1 MTALLVAL
9 SVGADTGIDTRIS
22 AILGPTLRLGD
33 HPRIID
39 IDLPNHP
46 ELAAE
51 FLHRL
56 AQAATDLAQKITT
69 PNTTSP

>member
-22 AILGPTLRLGD
+22 GILGPTLRLGD
-33 HPRIID
+33 HPRVID
-39 IDLPNHP
+39 IDLPSHP
-46 ELAAE
+46 DLAVE

-56 AQAATDLAQKITT
+56 ATAAIDLAQQITT
-69 PNTTSP
+69 PSTTST